1 MSLPGLLYTWRWWLG
16 GAAVAGVGY
25 LVLKPAEG
33 AGTKPPA
40 LPPGPKVPVTAA
52 DLGKTLVVDFSAFKL
67 TNFSGAPVRP
77 TPERGPF
84 RLLGGSIGP
93 DGVLSRVDGSYTF
106 PEGSIA
112 FGSVPP
118 EAVLSV
124 GSILPSVPS
133 VPGIPIPT
141 TPPATPR
148 SQPLA
153 AVGTLVVLKPGGTT
167 PFVPSCDVLGPSAYQ
182 YVVDSFEMLTD
193 GRWAYHGHH
202 RFFLEPSKTFTD
214 ADIALVCSA
223 TPTVPNLIPAGFFP
237 DLAVGDVV
245 LVDAARAN
253 VPGIGGAL
261 MKIDMLLSDRNLV
274 SAQTYPVKTFSGTIP
289 RDAILQVVSKAGQP
303 FPGVSV

>member
-1 MSLPGLLYTWRWWLG
+1 MKPLHLALG
-16 GAAVAGVGY
+16 GLGALGLAY
-25 LVLKPAEG
+25 LVLRPAEG
-33 AGTKPPA
+33 AGAKPPA
-40 LPPGPKVPVTAA
+40 LPPGPKVPLTVA
-52 DLGKTLVVDFSAFKL
+52 DLGKTLVVDFSSFRQTA
-67 TNFSGAPVRP
+67 FSGAPSRP
-77 TPERGPF
+77 PPQRGPF
-84 RLLGGSIGP
+84 RLLGGSIGA
-93 DGVLSRVDGSYTF
+93 DGVFTRVDGSYTF

-133 VPGIPIPT
+133 VPGIPT

-153 AVGTLVVLKPGGTT
+153 TVGTLVVLKPGGTT
-167 PFVPSCDVLGPSAYQ
+167 PFMPSCDVLGPSAYQ

-223 TPTVPNLIPAGFFP
+223 TPTVPNLIPVGLFP
-237 DLAVGDVV
+237 DLGIGDVV

-253 VPGIGGAL
+253 VPPRLGGAL
-261 MKIDMLLSDRNLV
+261 MKIDLLLSDRNLI